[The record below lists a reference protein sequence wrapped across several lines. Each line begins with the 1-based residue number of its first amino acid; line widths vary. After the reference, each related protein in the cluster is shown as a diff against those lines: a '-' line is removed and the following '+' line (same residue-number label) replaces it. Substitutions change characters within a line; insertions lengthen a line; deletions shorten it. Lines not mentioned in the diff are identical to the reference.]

1 MNFLCSSD
9 PENEFLEAM
18 NTLEREKIKEK
29 ENISINKPNI
39 FMNNKNPNNILIEK
53 ETLENKN
60 NLNYFNNISS
70 KHEKKSS
77 ILEIIEYPYMDNN
90 TNHLKK
96 NSKLNS
102 DLTDIN
108 CETQLFMEYT
118 KSYKYTINKGD
129 FINYND
135 NKVEN
140 NNKFINYNLK
150 NRNNINK
157 KEEKNNE
164 NNSNNSL
171 IINNDYNVS
180 IISNISGFNLND
192 KNSNNNTQHL
202 NNELEKNDKASIKKN
217 NNYINIKHNPND
229 KRKTD
234 NNRKHSIPFPKNRYS
249 NDTNFTKEINLNSD
263 KLNTAKNIHHKKKKM
278 KEIPK
283 IKKEEKSDKNNNI
296 INNNK
301 TVNKNNKINQKPL
314 LKKKKLK
321 LNNNSNKQIKVKNN
335 KINKQKT
342 NSKNNAIQ
350 KNENSLNNNKQRN
363 IFKPIPKNGKKKN
376 NYSKN
381 YPINKN
387 TNINLFIITNTR
399 NIFEQNK
406 FSFVKKNIIK
416 KYNLNSI

>member
-39 FMNNKNPNNILIEK
+39 FMNNKKPNNILIEK

-70 KHEKKSS
+70 KHEKKTS

-157 KEEKNNE
+157 KEEKNKE
-164 NNSNNSL
+164 NN
-171 IINNDYNVS
+171 
-180 IISNISGFNLND
+180 
-192 KNSNNNTQHL
+192 
-202 NNELEKNDKASIKKN
+202 
-217 NNYINIKHNPND
+217 
-229 KRKTD
+229 
-234 NNRKHSIPFPKNRYS
+234 
-249 NDTNFTKEINLNSD
+249 
-263 KLNTAKNIHHKKKKM
+263 
-278 KEIPK
+278 
-283 IKKEEKSDKNNNI
+283 
-296 INNNK
+296 
-301 TVNKNNKINQKPL
+301 
-314 LKKKKLK
+314 
-321 LNNNSNKQIKVKNN
+321 
-335 KINKQKT
+335 
-342 NSKNNAIQ
+342 
-350 KNENSLNNNKQRN
+350 
-363 IFKPIPKNGKKKN
+363 
-376 NYSKN
+376 
-381 YPINKN
+381 
-387 TNINLFIITNTR
+387 
-399 NIFEQNK
+399 
-406 FSFVKKNIIK
+406 
-416 KYNLNSI
+416 